1 MGWFSFT
8 TLLSGICLAY
18 VAHSIWTIFNIYHI
32 PQCDD
37 TASQCLH
44 PWLFK
49 KAKDGRYINQ
59 DVSVSVVWNEIP
71 ARWLIT
77 YVIFE
82 NYTMKSLLL
91 VLLCCMHV
99 QWTALNRNPIWFPL
113 PVWIFVLWICTS
125 VLPKF
130 GSSGHCNYWYLNI
143 CICSELYVNH
153 FFQILDQTAFR
164 SISAAIWSQQYAALR
179 ELLEQFC
186 FAFLFISLL
195 CSSESLSLNIDGTT
209 LLLQNNTYTW
219 LDIGLL
225 WYTYPTGNSRCCC
238 LLSIFTG

>member
-37 TASQCLH
+37 TVSQCLH

-59 DVSVSVVWNEIP
+59 EVSVSVVINGIP
-71 ARWLIT
+71 AKWLII

-82 NYTMKSLLL
+82 NYTMKTPAFDF
-91 VLLCCMHV
+91 LCCLHV
-99 QWTALNRNPIWFPL
+99 QWTALNWNLIWFPL
-113 PVWIFVLWICTS
+113 PVWLFVLWTCTS
-125 VLPKF
+125 ILPKY
-130 GSSGHCNYWYLNI
+130 GSSAHCKY
-143 CICSELYVNH
+143 CSELYVNQS
-153 FFQILDQTAFR
+153 FLILNQTAFR

-186 FAFLFISLL
+186 CAFMFISLL

-209 LLLQNNTYTW
+209 LLQQNNTYTS
-219 LDIGLL
+219 LDICLL
-225 WYTYPTGNSRCCC
+225 KYTYPTGNSRCCC